1 MGSANTVKDM
11 ARMAICLA
19 LICVSAYIAVPVPF
33 AAVVVSAVTL
43 SMNLAAFLLTP
54 MQTFVVLVSYVLL
67 GVAGLPVFA
76 NGGAGIGQLFGPSG
90 GFLIT
95 FCIAYP
101 VVSLLKGDKP
111 DFKRYMLAVLVGIP
125 ISYIGGIYTVMTVL
139 GLSLNQ
145 TLLVAALP
153 YIPFDIIK
161 GAIAAVIGIRL
172 QKALY

>member
-1 MGSANTVKDM
+1 MGSGNSIKDM
-11 ARMAICLA
+11 TRMAICLA

-33 AAVVVSAVTL
+33 AAVVVSAVTMA
-43 SMNLAAFLLTP
+43 MNLAAFLLTP
-54 MQTFVVLVSYVLL
+54 MQTFIVLVSYVLL

-90 GFLIT
+90 GFLIA
-95 FCIAYP
+95 FCVAYP

-111 DFKRYMLAVLVGIP
+111 NFKRYMLAALVGIP
-125 ISYIGGIYTVMTVL
+125 ISYVGGVYTVMKVL
-139 GLSLNQ
+139 ELTLNQ

>member
-1 MGSANTVKDM
+1 MGSGNSIKDM
-11 ARMAICLA
+11 TRMAICLA

-33 AAVVVSAVTL
+33 AAVVVSAVTMA
-43 SMNLAAFLLTP
+43 MNLAAFLLTP
-54 MQTFVVLVSYVLL
+54 MQTFIVLVSYVLL

-90 GFLIT
+90 GFLIA
-95 FCIAYP
+95 FCVAYP

-111 DFKRYMLAVLVGIP
+111 NFRRYMLAALVGIP
-125 ISYIGGIYTVMTVL
+125 ISYVGGVYTVMKVL
-139 GLSLNQ
+139 ELTLNQ

-153 YIPFDIIK
+153 YIPFDIVK
-161 GAIAAVIGIRL
+161 GAIAAMIGIRL

>member
-1 MGSANTVKDM
+1 MGSGNSIKDM
-11 ARMAICLA
+11 TRMAICLA

-33 AAVVVSAVTL
+33 AAVVVSAVTMA
-43 SMNLAAFLLTP
+43 MNLAAFLLTP
-54 MQTFVVLVSYVLL
+54 MQTFIVLVSYVLL

-90 GFLIT
+90 GFLIA
-95 FCIAYP
+95 FCVAYP

-111 DFKRYMLAVLVGIP
+111 NFKRYMLAALVGIP
-125 ISYIGGIYTVMTVL
+125 ISYVGGVYSVMKVL
-139 GLSLNQ
+139 ELTLNQ

-153 YIPFDIIK
+153 YIPFDIVK

>member
-1 MGSANTVKDM
+1 METRTTVKDM
-11 ARMAICLA
+11 TRMAICLA

-33 AAVVVSAVTL
+33 AAVVITAVTMT
-43 SMNLAAFLLTP
+43 MNLAAFLLTP
-54 MQTFVVLVSYVLL
+54 MQTFVVMVSYVLL

-90 GFLIT
+90 GFLIS
-95 FCIAYP
+95 FCFAYP
-101 VVSLLKGDKP
+101 VVSKLKGDKP
-111 DFKRYMLAVLVGIP
+111 NLKRYMLAVLVGIP

-139 GLSLNQ
+139 KLTLHQ

-153 YIPFDIIK
+153 YIPFDIMK
-161 GAIAAVIGIRL
+161 GAVAAIIGIRL